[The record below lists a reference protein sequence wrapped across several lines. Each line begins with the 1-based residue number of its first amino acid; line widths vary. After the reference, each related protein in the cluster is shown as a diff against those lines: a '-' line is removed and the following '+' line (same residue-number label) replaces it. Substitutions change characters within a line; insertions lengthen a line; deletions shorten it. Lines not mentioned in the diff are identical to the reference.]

1 MSALRRRAMVWLW
14 LLVLFSGR
22 ADGVAVLLSAR
33 LASSGSDANVCASGN
48 QLYRAVWLW
57 SDTRK
62 LLDEFLAAGNTLASD
77 SSPKR
82 RLPHPRHRRTTPFP
96 RGRRPLVP
104 ELLARGGLA
113 DAR

>member
-48 QLYRAVWLW
+48 RLYRSVWPW
-57 SDTRK
+57 FDTRK
-62 LLDEFLAAGNTLASD
+62 LLDEFLAAGNILAYG
-77 SSPKR
+77 
-82 RLPHPRHRRTTPFP
+82 
-96 RGRRPLVP
+96 RGTGDP
-104 ELLARGGLA
+104 AT
-113 DAR
+113 

>member
-22 ADGVAVLLSAR
+22 ADGVAALLSAR
-33 LASSGSDANVCASGN
+33 MGSSGSDANVCASGN

-62 LLDEFLAAGNTLASD
+62 LLDEFLAAGNILAYG
-77 SSPKR
+77 
-82 RLPHPRHRRTTPFP
+82 
-96 RGRRPLVP
+96 RGTGDP
-104 ELLARGGLA
+104 AT
-113 DAR
+113 

>member
-62 LLDEFLAAGNTLASD
+62 LLDEFLAAGNILASD
-77 SSPKR
+77 GGRVHATQPLRPSPAGRVGPGGAGGVRGTLR
-82 RLPHPRHRRTTPFP
+82 RN
-96 RGRRPLVP
+96 
-104 ELLARGGLA
+104 
-113 DAR
+113 

>member
-1 MSALRRRAMVWLW
+1 MAARLQVSLREWRGDAWAAVAARSATSALRRRIMLWLE

-62 LLDEFLAAGNTLASD
+62 LLDEFLAAGNILAYG
-77 SSPKR
+77 
-82 RLPHPRHRRTTPFP
+82 
-96 RGRRPLVP
+96 RGTGDP
-104 ELLARGGLA
+104 AT
-113 DAR
+113 